1 MDLLVRVFL
10 SILKSSLTAS
20 VLILVVIGI
29 LYVFNKNIS
38 VRVKNTI
45 WILVLIKILIPVN
58 DHVNT
63 NLFCIIYEKYGTVIQ
78 YQNDVKYKQFQ
89 TGEDYTGSAAENN
102 DFLLNIVKSA
112 SFIWFTG
119 VFLLSFWL
127 LIAQLNLIRK
137 TKNSEC
143 NIDMEFLIKK
153 CNIKTKFPVYICDD
167 IKSPC
172 ISGIIKP
179 KIYIPSYVLNISD
192 NNQLSYIF
200 LHELVHYK
208 RKDLIY
214 NFFSILALFLHWF
227 NPFVWLAVKKMNLYR
242 ECACDACVLELLKE
256 EESIEYGLTLLNLS
270 KLYLETGNHLQLPVF
285 FKTNNQISERI
296 WLIKGFKKGSYK
308 IKANAVLGC
317 TIAAFL
323 MLTNNI
329 PVHALNAENILKK
342 DRITGWIMNN
352 GGWYYYDNGV
362 MLKNTNVNGY
372 ELGTN
377 GALVKLHNN
386 NTSEDTI
393 PTHGW
398 YLNKKDGKWYYIIN
412 NSYVKGW
419 LKTSVS
425 QGTWFYF
432 DEHGAMVNNT
442 TLNID
447 GKDYIFAAN
456 GMCTN
461 IEY

>member
-20 VLILVVIGI
+20 VLIMMVIGI
-29 LYVFNKNIS
+29 FKAFNKNIS

-58 DHVNT
+58 DNLNT
-63 NLFCIIYEKYGTVIQ
+63 NLFSIIYEKCGTVTQ
-78 YQNDVKYKQFQ
+78 YQNDVKYNQFQ
-89 TGEDYTGSAAENN
+89 PGEYPAESAAENN
-102 DFLLNIVKSA
+102 DFLLFVFKSA
-112 SFIWFTG
+112 TFIWITG
-119 VFLLSFWL
+119 VFLLSLWL

-137 TKNSEC
+137 TKNSKC
-143 NIDMEFLIKK
+143 NIDIGILMKK
-153 CNIKTKFPVYICDD
+153 CKIKTKIPVYICDD

-242 ECACDACVLELLKE
+242 ECVCDTCVLELLKE
-256 EESIEYGLTLLNLS
+256 EENIEYGLTLLNLS

-285 FKTNNQISERI
+285 FKTNNQICDRI

-308 IKANAVLGC
+308 IKASAVLGC
-317 TIAAFL
+317 TIAAFV

-329 PVHALNAENILKK
+329 PVHALNTENILKN

-372 ELGTN
+372 DLGAD
-377 GALVKLHNN
+377 GALVELHNN
-386 NTSEDTI
+386 TTSEDTI

-398 YLNKKDGKWYYIIN
+398 YAKDGKWYYIIN

-419 LKTSVS
+419 LKTSGS
-425 QGTWFYF
+425 DGNWFYF
-432 DEHGAMVNNT
+432 DEQGAMVNNT
-442 TLNID
+442 TLNIN
-447 GKDYIFAAN
+447 GKDYHFAKN
-456 GMCTN
+456 GKCTT
-461 IEY
+461 IED